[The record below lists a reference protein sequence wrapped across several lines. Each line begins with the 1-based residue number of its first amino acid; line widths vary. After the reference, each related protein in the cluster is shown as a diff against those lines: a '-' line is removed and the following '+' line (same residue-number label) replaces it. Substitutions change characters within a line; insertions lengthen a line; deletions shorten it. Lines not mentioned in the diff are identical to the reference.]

1 MQSRCCQIL
10 SLQALFCV
18 VVFIFGRIQTSE
30 LYASIGLFMLL
41 MWELSFVHI
50 FLEELE
56 A

>member
-18 VVFIFGRIQTSE
+18 VVVFLFGRIQTSE

-41 MWELSFVHI
+41 MWELSFVYI
-50 FLEELE
+50 F
-56 A
+56 